1 MQEGQKA
8 MSRELLR
15 LLALGGVRVSLWKLA
30 IHSVQLR
37 VPPTLLMMKAR
48 VEDRFNCAR
57 RHWIY

>member
-1 MQEGQKA
+1 
-8 MSRELLR
+8 MSTELLR